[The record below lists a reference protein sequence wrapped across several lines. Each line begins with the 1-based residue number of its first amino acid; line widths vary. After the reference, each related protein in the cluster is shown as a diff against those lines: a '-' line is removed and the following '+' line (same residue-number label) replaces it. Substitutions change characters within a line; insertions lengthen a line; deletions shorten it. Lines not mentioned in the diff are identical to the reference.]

1 MPRCVQPTVT
11 VPRGGQAE
19 SAVRVYVPEARPRGI
34 VHFIGGAVVG
44 AAPRLTYKHLLERM
58 ARGGFT
64 VVQTSYPFTF
74 QHQACAE
81 ALHEVHIS
89 ASLHCCFA
97 T

>member
-1 MPRCVQPTVT
+1 MIHVCLQPTVA

-19 SAVRVYVPEARPRGI
+19 SAVRVYVPDRPPRGI

-58 ARGGFT
+58 ADGGFT

-74 QHQACAE
+74 QHRACAE
-81 ALHEVHIS
+81 ALSQVCI
-89 ASLHCCFA
+89 
-97 T
+97 